1 MREWVFEGVGYPTRR
16 EMCAARRRRY
26 VELLETG
33 MNFTQA
39 ALAVGVSKRTGKV
52 WRNGRTRSTGRNEK
66 PVVDWY
72 RSTVDKPRRI
82 NARYLSQDER
92 MSIADWRRAGTGVHE
107 IARRLGRPASTV
119 SRELRRNANPA
130 TGGYEPYRAPA
141 DERGQAQTAQT
152 REGCVLSSWSR
163 PFRRFF

>member
-82 NARYLSQDER
+82 NELVKLFVF
-92 MSIADWRRAGTGVHE
+92 GVCF
-107 IARRLGRPASTV
+107 INKVPFVRGMRPRVGRGPV
-119 SRELRRNANPA
+119 
-130 TGGYEPYRAPA
+130 
-141 DERGQAQTAQT
+141 
-152 REGCVLSSWSR
+152 SSWSSCAPR
-163 PFRRFF
+163 

>member
-107 IARRLGRPASTV
+107 DR
-119 SRELRRNANPA
+119 
-130 TGGYEPYRAPA
+130 
-141 DERGQAQTAQT
+141 AQTGPAGLDRQPRT
-152 REGCVLSSWSR
+152 APQCEPRD
-163 PFRRFF
+163 RRIRAVPGPGR